1 MDWND
6 REDVRREAAE
16 LRVQEDMEAAGHE
29 WNREDCECPFCDEAT
44 VEAQDYRRTV
54 DHEFNRSRGV

>member
-1 MDWND
+1 MDWSD

-29 WNREDCECPFCDEAT
+29 WNREDCE
-44 VEAQDYRRTV
+44 
-54 DHEFNRSRGV
+54 